1 MNLGHVI
8 FLKPSR
14 YHAFCKYV
22 KFKVGLTSLSI
33 KIYEKHQSSKLRLIF
48 RGSFDFFPSKLTK
61 YGNGNYIILNR
72 MKIFNV
78 T

>member
-1 MNLGHVI
+1 MLSEKKLERAMDNLNQI
-8 FLKPSR
+8 E
-14 YHAFCKYV
+14 
-22 KFKVGLTSLSI
+22 FKLF
-33 KIYEKHQSSKLRLIF
+33 RLIF

>member
-1 MNLGHVI
+1 ML
-8 FLKPSR
+8 FKKPSR

-22 KFKVGLTSLSI
+22 QVQGRVNFLSVE
-33 KIYEKHQSSKLRLIF
+33 IYEKHQSSRLRLIF
-48 RGSFDFFPSKLTK
+48 RGSFHFFPSKLTK

-78 T
+78 A

>member
-8 FLKPSR
+8 KETVKISCILQICQVQGRVNFLS
-14 YHAFCKYV
+14 V
-22 KFKVGLTSLSI
+22 E
-33 KIYEKHQSSKLRLIF
+33 IYEKYQSSRLRLIF

>member
-1 MNLGHVI
+1 ML
-8 FLKPSR
+8 FKKPSR

-22 KFKVGLTSLSI
+22 KFKVGLTSCQL
-33 KIYEKHQSSKLRLIF
+33 IYEKHQSSRLRLIF